1 MEIFQIKH
9 FQDLNPAEIYAM
21 YQLRAEVFVVEQ
33 QCVFT
38 DPDAYDL
45 VSLHIMGMV
54 QSRLMAYARIVPPGE
69 IYPEASI
76 GRVVTAPEV
85 RRNGAGKKLME
96 KAIQECQ
103 SLFPGHSIRIM
114 AQCYLE
120 KFYASFGFLGKG
132 PEFLEDGIPHRMMWL
147 QE

>member
-1 MEIFQIKH
+1 MPYISLKFAQTYNHEPSNPFKKELCRVEIFQIKH

-69 IYPEASI
+69 I
-76 GRVVTAPEV
+76 
-85 RRNGAGKKLME
+85 
-96 KAIQECQ
+96 
-103 SLFPGHSIRIM
+103 
-114 AQCYLE
+114 
-120 KFYASFGFLGKG
+120 
-132 PEFLEDGIPHRMMWL
+132 
-147 QE
+147 